1 MMVKTIFSILFL
13 SSFLFA
19 QEMRVSFETGDD
31 DINHHLSEV
40 DAYAKAEY
48 QFFKKDLSL
57 KFEISTRDI
66 DRFIYDE
73 KVRPGDLYYACTMS
87 IVTGK
92 HIYDVISLYKEKKG
106 WGAVAQEYGIKPGSK
121 EFHRLKG
128 KSISGIGKVKSKH
141 LYNSKGNSK
150 AKK

>member
-1 MMVKTIFSILFL
+1 
-13 SSFLFA
+13 
-19 QEMRVSFETGDD
+19 MRVSFETGDD
-31 DINHHLSEV
+31 DINQHLNEV
-40 DAYAKAEY
+40 NAYAKAEY

-57 KFEISTRDI
+57 KFGISTRDV

-87 IVTGK
+87 NVTGK
-92 HIYDVISLYKEKKG
+92 RVNDVLVLYKEKQG

-141 LYNSKGNSK
+141 WNNGKMKSRG
-150 AKK
+150 KK